1 MYIYYYILLHYII
14 LYYIIWHYV
23 LYTGT
28 YTHTWI
34 KTRAH
39 ACVHLYFYIC
49 IYMYVHGCIHKNS
62 IRLTMLHHHLTRTP
76 KPRPA
81 MSWPSLGVGRL
92 VSNQKIKTMF
102 NVFVWALWVL
112 VNPYKPA
119 LLWFRQ
125 AETNVVILSYRLS
138 THDSSV
144 WIISIEATEFWG
156 TSHFRWIHKKVG
168 SSSWFY
174 IQLHV
179 YMHIIIII
187 IIFNF
192 YLYIQRIYCH
202 YFQIITI
209 YLCFNVIYPIQCI

>member
-1 MYIYYYILLHYII
+1 MLFYII
-14 LYYIIWHYV
+14 LYDIIFYIPVHVHI
-23 LYTGT
+23 LYIR
-28 YTHTWI
+28 I

-81 MSWPSLGVGRL
+81 MSWPLGVGRL
-92 VSNQKIKTMF
+92 LSNQQIKTMF

-144 WIISIEATEFWG
+144 WISIEATEFWG
-156 TSHFRWIHKKVG
+156 TSHFRWIHKKKSVLPVG
-168 SSSWFY
+168 FISNCVCTCISSSSSSLLLLLF
-174 IQLHV
+174 
-179 YMHIIIII
+179 
-187 IIFNF
+187 
-192 YLYIQRIYCH
+192 
-202 YFQIITI
+202 
-209 YLCFNVIYPIQCI
+209 